1 MLRRTITGS
10 MQSLL
15 ATGHPAIPTGD
26 FDFTPLLYTGL
37 LLLGLRRARVP
48 FRIWVLPVAIVAGG
62 LIDSISDGLRFST
75 PTSAAVLALVVLL
88 NPLRWPSAY
97 PLPPPDV

>member
-1 MLRRTITGS
+1 M
-10 MQSLL
+10 L

-26 FDFTPLLYTGL
+26 FDFTPLLYTAL

-62 LIDSISDGLRFST
+62 LIDTISDALRFTT
-75 PTSAAVLALVVLL
+75 PTTASVLALVALL
-88 NPLRWPSAY
+88 VRPWRGRARELRPPS
-97 PLPPPDV
+97 V

>member
-1 MLRRTITGS
+1 

-26 FDFTPLLYTGL
+26 FDFTPLLYTAL
-37 LLLGLRRARVP
+37 LLLALRRARVP

-62 LIDSISDGLRFST
+62 MIDSISDGFRLST
-75 PTSAAVLALVVLL
+75 PMMTSILTLVALLM
-88 NPLRWPSAY
+88 PLRRATAR
-97 PLPPPDV
+97 PLRPPEV